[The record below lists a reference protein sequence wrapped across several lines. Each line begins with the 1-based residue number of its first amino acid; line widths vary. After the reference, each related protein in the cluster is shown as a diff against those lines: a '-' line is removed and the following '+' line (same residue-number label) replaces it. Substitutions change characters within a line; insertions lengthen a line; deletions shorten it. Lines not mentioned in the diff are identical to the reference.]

1 MENKLNYDIDYKVLD
16 KKMVYQGKRISV
28 EELHYYNKRKKQIIY
43 REHVHAGNAV
53 IIMPIT
59 DNNEFIMIRE
69 PRTPIGKNV
78 LAFPAGM
85 IEIGENSND
94 AALRELEEEIGY
106 KAGCI
111 KKLREVYPAIGY
123 SDEKVTIYIA
133 SKLIKTQT
141 HFDETEDIEVVKVKI
156 DDAKEMLN
164 NNDINTSSELIALF
178 HYFMYINK

>member
-1 MENKLNYDIDYKVLD
+1 MVTKFNYDIDYKVLD

-85 IEIGENSND
+85 RN
-94 AALRELEEEIGY
+94 RR
-106 KAGCI
+106 K
-111 KKLREVYPAIGY
+111 
-123 SDEKVTIYIA
+123 
-133 SKLIKTQT
+133 
-141 HFDETEDIEVVKVKI
+141 
-156 DDAKEMLN
+156 
-164 NNDINTSSELIALF
+164 
-178 HYFMYINK
+178 